1 MVQLDKVSIK
11 SGNFSLNAVHLAIE
25 KGACAVIQGR
35 SGSGKSTIMEA
46 ICGLRDVVSGKIIVE
61 DRDVTQMSPSLR
73 NVGLV
78 PQDNVLFPTM
88 TVAEHLGYG
97 PKLKK
102 WSRKD
107 VRERVSELAEALQ
120 INHLLHRK
128 PKGLSGGEAKRVAIG
143 RAMAARP
150 ALLCLDESFTGLDD
164 ETRGD
169 VMRVVKAAIVSEGQT
184 TLLITHQR
192 QEAEYMGDTRYV
204 LKLGV
209 LGRA

>member
-35 SGSGKSTIMEA
+35 SGSGKSTVMEA